1 MSTTPV
7 VQPPQAVTST
17 NPRRDGRPTVR
28 ASMCHLRRQMSV
40 IISDCLEQWCSHPP
54 RSNWLDRLPS
64 VSWRRHPSDCSC
76 LPWACLPRLPN
87 SGPQAS
93 SRDRLLLNLAASAEA
108 GSTNGPLTR
117 AGWSRLPCV
126 FETDSPGTSNGGKSR
141 PGVLRPRALDR
152 HTADRQSSLTP
163 KIPIQNDYGPLRARK
178 LRDTPRAVPRWRASW
193 ASRGPESPSCWT

>member
-1 MSTTPV
+1 MAAQQSELPC
-7 VQPPQAVTST
+7 VTS
-17 NPRRDGRPTVR
+17 DVR
-28 ASMCHLRRQMSV
+28 CPLSYPIAWNSGVATLQDRIGSIDCHLSHGVAIPRIAAVCHGPAYRGSQTLARRLARATASFS
-40 IISDCLEQWCSHPP
+40 I
-54 RSNWLDRLPS
+54 
-64 VSWRRHPSDCSC
+64 WRR
-76 LPWACLPRLPN
+76 ARRLA
-87 SGPQAS
+87 Q
-93 SRDRLLLNLAASAEA
+93 L
-108 GSTNGPLTR
+108 NGPLTR